1 MNDKDLK
8 TLLAN
13 LHDTLENTEQVDAE
27 TLQLV
32 RELDEEIHRLS
43 ERGADE
49 GDVEGVIDQ
58 ARSIQSRFAVEH
70 PVAERFLREIMDAL
84 AKVGI

>member
-13 LHDTLENTEQVDAE
+13 LHETLGDTDEVDAE
-27 TLQLV
+27 TLRLV

-43 ERGADE
+43 ERGGE
-49 GDVEGVIDQ
+49 VEGVLDK
-58 ARSIQSRFAVEH
+58 AKSVETRFAVDH
-70 PVAERFLREIMDAL
+70 PVAEGFLREIIDTL
-84 AKVGI
+84 AKLGI

>member
-1 MNDKDLK
+1 MKDKDLK

-13 LHDTLENTEQVDAE
+13 LHDTLEKTEQVDAE

-32 RELDEEIHRLS
+32 QDLDEEIHRLS
-43 ERGADE
+43 ERGAGEDE
-49 GDVEGVIDQ
+49 LEGVLDQ
-58 ARSIQSRFAVEH
+58 ARSIQSRFAVDH
-70 PVAERFLREIMDAL
+70 PVADRFLREIMDVL